1 MPEAVV
7 ASGLVK
13 AFGGLRAVDGL
24 DLSIP
29 VGSFYG
35 IAGPNGAGKT
45 TTLKSVLGLIL
56 FDSGTVRVL
65 GMDPRRDRRRIL
77 RRTGAMLEGARG
89 CPCACSCVAS
99 ARPPRA
105 RDSCS
110 AICCSRKASPA
121 P

>member
-7 ASGLVK
+7 ASWLVK

-45 TTLKSVLGLIL
+45 TAIRMLIGQLRPDAGSAEVDGVSVWP
-56 FDSGTVRVL
+56 
-65 GMDPRRDRRRIL
+65 DPR
-77 RRTGAMLEGARG
+77 AA
-89 CPCACSCVAS
+89 
-99 ARPPRA
+99 
-105 RDSCS
+105 
-110 AICCSRKASPA
+110 
-121 P
+121 